1 MEAGPVFWIVT
12 RPHAAHSIAVLPF
25 ANRMGDPE
33 MAYLTEGITESLI
46 NDLSRIPTLH
56 VRARGAGLRYDSAKV
71 DPLVAGRELR
81 VDRVVRGSIS
91 RTPEKIRIEAELM
104 DVHSG
109 TRLWGRTYTKNSH
122 RWRMP

>member
-1 MEAGPVFWIVT
+1 M
-12 RPHAAHSIAVLPF
+12 LPF

-104 DVHSG
+104 DVHSACG
-109 TRLWGRTYTKNSH
+109 DVRIQKILIVGGCLRAVLYTEITDQRLRSVIYSYT
-122 RWRMP
+122 